1 MDSMTW
7 GSPEI
12 RLTRILEGFGGRLV
26 PQNIDRVQIKG
37 GGPDSVP
44 RHRVLRAGA
53 RTGIH
58 TNELAAGASLLPC
71 TISISP

>member
-1 MDSMTW
+1 MDSMSW
-7 GSPEI
+7 GAPEI
-12 RLTRILEGFGGRLV
+12 RLTGILGGFDGRLV
-26 PQNIDRVQIKG
+26 PKNIDRVQIKG

-44 RHRVLRAGA
+44 RHSVLRAGA

-71 TISISP
+71 TLSLSP